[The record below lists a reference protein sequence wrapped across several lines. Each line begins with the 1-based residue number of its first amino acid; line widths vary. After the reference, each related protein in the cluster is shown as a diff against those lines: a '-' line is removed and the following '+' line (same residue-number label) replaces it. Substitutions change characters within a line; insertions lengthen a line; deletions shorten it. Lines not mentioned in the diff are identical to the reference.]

1 MYFGPFPAFLR
12 VALNLIY
19 PTRRGAW
26 SLVINEEILPKLVC
40 AARRSNCPRQV
51 HRGYY
56 DGDGAFGKKFRV
68 SATMECKHA
77 AMLRGQNIVDQSGQC
92 SLPFAS
98 EPPRRSP
105 NYLLVYQRNL

>member
-1 MYFGPFPAFLR
+1 VVFCDKRGKGHPAEASVLGEAR
-12 VALNLIY
+12 PLTA
-19 PTRRGAW
+19 TR
-26 SLVINEEILPKLVC
+26 P
-40 AARRSNCPRQV
+40 RSY
-51 HRGYY
+51 HE
-56 DGDGAFGKKFRV
+56 GDGGFGKKFRV

-92 SLPFAS
+92 FLPFAS